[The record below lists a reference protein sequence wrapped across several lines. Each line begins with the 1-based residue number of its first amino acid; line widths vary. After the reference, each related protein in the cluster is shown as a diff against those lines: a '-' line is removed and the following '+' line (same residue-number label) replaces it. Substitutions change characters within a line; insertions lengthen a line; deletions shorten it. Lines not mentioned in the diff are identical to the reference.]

1 MVKYQQISFERGNNM
16 ETSALYPYPSRRYV
30 TYAAR
35 GMCATSNHL
44 AAQAGVD
51 MLKKGGNAF
60 DAAIAAAACLVV
72 LEPQTNGAGSD
83 AFAIFTQNGGKLQGV
98 NSTGV
103 MGRGFDLQKMRDK
116 GYKEMP
122 HYGFEPVTVP
132 GAPAAWAAINE
143 KYGRLPL
150 TEVLAPA
157 ISYAREGQALC
168 TITWSSINT
177 MASRMRENT
186 DCGPQF
192 DEWFRIFMPGGEAP
206 RPGQLF
212 RNPDLADT
220 LEAIAKTQAKDYYQ
234 GEIADRIVAASHKFG
249 GFLEKEDLME
259 HEVQWVQPLSVPY
272 HGYEVWEL
280 PPNGQGII
288 ALMALNILN
297 GFEPSPLDDPL
308 GVHRQIEATKLAFI
322 DGLRYIA
329 DPRYMEVSPEE
340 MLSPEYAAARRK
352 LIGQTAIEPAPG
364 NPKNPGTV
372 YLCAADNEG
381 NMISY
386 IQSNY
391 AGFGSGVVV
400 PGTGIALQNRG
411 KGFSLDPESPNAAAP
426 GKRPYH
432 TIIPGFLTKDGKP
445 VGPFGVMGGFM
456 QPQAHVQVMTKLI
469 DCGLNPQVC
478 IDAPRWLWTAGK
490 EIHVE
495 TEFSTYLADSLAQR
509 GHKIVFDTNR
519 GGFGKGQMILR
530 TPFGTLIGGTEPRCE
545 GACAAW

>member
-83 AFAIFTQNGGKLQGV
+83 AFAIFTQNGGKLQGM

-432 TIIPGFLTKDGKP
+432 TIIPGFLTKNGKP

-490 EIHVE
+490 EVHVE

>member
-83 AFAIFTQNGGKLQGV
+83 AFAIFTQNGGKLQGM

-469 DCGLNPQVC
+469 DCGLNPQAC

-490 EIHVE
+490 EVHVE

>member
-469 DCGLNPQVC
+469 DCGLNPQAC

-490 EIHVE
+490 EVHVE

>member
-83 AFAIFTQNGGKLQGV
+83 AFAIFTQNGGKLQGM

-469 DCGLNPQVC
+469 DCGVNPQVC

-490 EIHVE
+490 EVHVE

>member
-1 MVKYQQISFERGNNM
+1 MVQQISFEGGNNM

-83 AFAIFTQNGGKLQGV
+83 AFAIFTQNGGKLQGM

-372 YLCAADNEG
+372 YLCVADNEG

-432 TIIPGFLTKDGKP
+432 TIIPSFLTKDGKP

-469 DCGLNPQVC
+469 DCGLNPQAC

-490 EIHVE
+490 EVHVE

>member
-177 MASRMRENT
+177 MASRMRENI

-340 MLSPEYAAARRK
+340 MLSPEYAAAQRK

-469 DCGLNPQVC
+469 DCGLNPQAC

-490 EIHVE
+490 EVHVE

>member
-1 MVKYQQISFERGNNM
+1 MFRFLLKGGNNM

-83 AFAIFTQNGGKLQGV
+83 AFAIFTQNGGKLQGM

-469 DCGLNPQVC
+469 DCGLNPQAC

-490 EIHVE
+490 EVHVE

>member
-83 AFAIFTQNGGKLQGV
+83 AFAIFTQNGGKLQGM

-177 MASRMRENT
+177 MASCMRENT

-469 DCGLNPQVC
+469 DCGLNPQAC

-490 EIHVE
+490 EVHVE

>member
-1 MVKYQQISFERGNNM
+1 MVKYQQIFFERGNNM
-16 ETSALYPYPSRRYV
+16 EPSALYPYPSRRYV

-44 AAQAGVD
+44 AAQTGVD

-83 AFAIFTQNGGKLQGV
+83 AFAIFTQNGGKLQGM

>member
-116 GYKEMP
+116 GYKEMS

-259 HEVQWVQPLSVPY
+259 HEVQWVQPLSAPY

-469 DCGLNPQVC
+469 DCGLNPQAC

-490 EIHVE
+490 EVHVE

>member
-1 MVKYQQISFERGNNM
+1 M
-16 ETSALYPYPSRRYV
+16 ETSALYPDPSRRYV

-83 AFAIFTQNGGKLQGV
+83 AFAIFTQNGGKLQGM

-249 GFLEKEDLME
+249 GFFEKEDLME

-297 GFEPSPLDDPL
+297 GFEPSPLDDPR

-469 DCGLNPQVC
+469 DCGLNPQAC

-490 EIHVE
+490 EVHVE

>member
-177 MASRMRENT
+177 MASRMRENI

-469 DCGLNPQVC
+469 DCGLNPQAC

-490 EIHVE
+490 EVHVE

>member
-469 DCGLNPQVC
+469 DCGVNPQVC

-490 EIHVE
+490 EVHVE

>member
-1 MVKYQQISFERGNNM
+1 MVKYQQIFFERGNNM
-16 ETSALYPYPSRRYV
+16 EPSALYPYPSRRYV

-44 AAQAGVD
+44 AAQTGVD

-83 AFAIFTQNGGKLQGV
+83 AFAIFTQNGGKLQGM

-177 MASRMRENT
+177 MASRMRENI

-469 DCGLNPQVC
+469 DCGLNPQAC

-490 EIHVE
+490 EVHVE

>member
-1 MVKYQQISFERGNNM
+1 MI
-16 ETSALYPYPSRRYV
+16 
-30 TYAAR
+30 
-35 GMCATSNHL
+35 
-44 AAQAGVD
+44 
-51 MLKKGGNAF
+51 
-60 DAAIAAAACLVV
+60 I
-72 LEPQTNGAGSD
+72 
-83 AFAIFTQNGGKLQGV
+83 
-98 NSTGV
+98 
-103 MGRGFDLQKMRDK
+103 
-116 GYKEMP
+116 
-122 HYGFEPVTVP
+122 
-132 GAPAAWAAINE
+132 
-143 KYGRLPL
+143 
-150 TEVLAPA
+150 
-157 ISYAREGQALC
+157 
-168 TITWSSINT
+168 
-177 MASRMRENT
+177 
-186 DCGPQF
+186 
-192 DEWFRIFMPGGEAP
+192 
-206 RPGQLF
+206 
-212 RNPDLADT
+212 
-220 LEAIAKTQAKDYYQ
+220 
-234 GEIADRIVAASHKFG
+234 RIVAASHKFG

-469 DCGLNPQVC
+469 DCGLNPQAC

-490 EIHVE
+490 EVHVE

>member
-308 GVHRQIEATKLAFI
+308 GVHRQIEAAKLAFI

-469 DCGLNPQVC
+469 DCGLNPQAC

-490 EIHVE
+490 EVHVE

>member
-1 MVKYQQISFERGNNM
+1 M
-16 ETSALYPYPSRRYV
+16 EQSAIYPYASRRYV
-30 TYAAR
+30 TFASR

-51 MLKKGGNAF
+51 MLKQGGNAF

-72 LEPQTNGAGSD
+72 LEPQTNGAGGD
-83 AFAIFTQNGGKLQGV
+83 AFAIFCQKDGKLHGM
-98 NSTGV
+98 NSSGA
-103 MGRGFDLQKMRDK
+103 MGSAFSLQKMLDD

-122 HYGFEPVTVP
+122 SYGFAPVTVP
-132 GAPAAWAAINE
+132 GIPAAWAAIVQQ
-143 KYGRLPL
+143 YGRLPL
-150 TEVLAPA
+150 TTVLEPA
-157 ISYAREGQALC
+157 IRYAREGQAIC

-177 MASRMRENT
+177 MAARLRENT
-186 DCGPQF
+186 DCGPVF
-192 DEWFRIFMPGGEAP
+192 DGWFSTFMPEGRAP
-206 RPGQLF
+206 RPGELF

-220 LEAIAKTQAKDYYQ
+220 LEKIAATNARAYYE
-234 GEIADRIVAASHKFG
+234 GEIAEKIDAFARQHG
-249 GFLEKEDLME
+249 GFIRKEDLAA
-259 HEVQWVQPLSVPY
+259 HQVQWVDPVSVPY
-272 HGYEVWEL
+272 HGYDVWEL

-297 GFEPSPLDDPL
+297 GYDPAPLDDPL
-308 GVHRQIEATKLAFI
+308 GVHRHIEATKLAFI
-322 DGLRYIA
+322 DGLQYIA
-329 DPRYMEVSPEE
+329 DPRYMDVTTEE
-340 MLSPEYAAARRK
+340 MLSPAYAAARRS
-352 LIGQTAIEPAPG
+352 LIGDTAIEPAPG

-372 YLCAADNEG
+372 YLCAADDEG

-411 KGFSLDPESPNAAAP
+411 KGFCLEPGHPNAAAP

-456 QPQAHVQVMTKLI
+456 QPQAHVQVLTKLI
-469 DCGLNPQVC
+469 DCGLNPQAA
-478 IDAPRWLWTAGK
+478 IDAPRWLWTAGRN
-490 EIHVE
+490 ISVE
-495 TEFSTYLADSLAQR
+495 PEFPTHLAESLAQR
-509 GHKIVFDTNR
+509 GHKVSYDFNR
-519 GGFGKGQMILR
+519 GVFGKGQMILL
-530 TPFGTLIGGTEPRCE
+530 TPYGTLMGGTEPRCE

>member
-1 MVKYQQISFERGNNM
+1 M

-44 AAQAGVD
+44 AAQTGVD

-83 AFAIFTQNGGKLQGV
+83 AFAIFTQNGGKLQGM

-157 ISYAREGQALC
+157 IPYAREGQALC

-340 MLSPEYAAARRK
+340 MLSQEYAAARRK

-400 PGTGIALQNRG
+400 PSTGIALQNRG

-469 DCGLNPQVC
+469 DCGLNPQAC

-490 EIHVE
+490 EVHVE